1 MNKIALI
8 AEYNPTSETHI
19 ATNRALEHSAK
30 HLDIPITAEWIS
42 TEDLTTQLFDKFQG
56 IWVGTGSPY
65 KNMPK
70 TLSAIQYARENDVPT
85 LATCGGFQHL
95 IIELARNVLGFE
107 DAEHGEYNPNASRL
121 FISELT
127 CSLAGRDMNIELDPG
142 SQVNTMYG
150 SANVQEKYYCN
161 FGVNPDHIDDIKNSQ
176 FRVAGSD
183 DKSEIRIIE
192 LPGHRFFIGT
202 LFVPQAQSTPERPHP
217 LINGFISAVAESQ
230 VS

>member
-42 TEDLTTQLFDKFQG
+42 TEDLTPQLFDKFQG

-65 KNMPK
+65 KNMSK
-70 TLSAIQYARENDVPT
+70 TLSAIQFARENGVPT

-95 IIELARNVLGFE
+95 
-107 DAEHGEYNPNASRL
+107 
-121 FISELT
+121 
-127 CSLAGRDMNIELDPG
+127 
-142 SQVNTMYG
+142 
-150 SANVQEKYYCN
+150 
-161 FGVNPDHIDDIKNSQ
+161 
-176 FRVAGSD
+176 
-183 DKSEIRIIE
+183 IIE

-217 LINGFISAVAESQ
+217 LINGFISAVAEPQ
-230 VS
+230 VL

>member
-1 MNKIALI
+1 
-8 AEYNPTSETHI
+8 
-19 ATNRALEHSAK
+19 
-30 HLDIPITAEWIS
+30 
-42 TEDLTTQLFDKFQG
+42 
-56 IWVGTGSPY
+56 
-65 KNMPK
+65 
-70 TLSAIQYARENDVPT
+70 
-85 LATCGGFQHL
+85 
-95 IIELARNVLGFE
+95 LGFE

-127 CSLAGRDMNIELDPG
+127 CSLAGRDMNIELEPG

-183 DKSEIRIIE
+183 DESEIRIIE

-217 LINGFISAVAESQ
+217 LINGFISAVAEPQ
-230 VS
+230 VL

>member
-30 HLDIPITAEWIS
+30 YLDIPITAEWIS
-42 TEDLTTQLFDKFQG
+42 TEDLTPQLFDKFQG

-70 TLSAIQYARENDVPT
+70 TLSAIQFARENGVPT

-127 CSLAGRDMNIELDPG
+127 CSLAGRDMNIELEPG

-161 FGVNPDHIDDIKNSQ
+161 FGVNPNHIDDIKNSQ

-183 DKSEIRIIE
+183 DESKIRIIE